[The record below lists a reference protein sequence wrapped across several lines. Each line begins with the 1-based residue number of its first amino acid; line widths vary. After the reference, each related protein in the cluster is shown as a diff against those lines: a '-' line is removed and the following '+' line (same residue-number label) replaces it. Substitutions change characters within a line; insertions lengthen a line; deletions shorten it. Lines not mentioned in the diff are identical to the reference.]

1 MEPGRRYLCAGCR
14 QPVLICRDCDRGQRY
29 CGAGCAEAARCVSMR
44 EAGARSQAS
53 HRGRLAHAERQRRY
67 RARCNKVTHQ
77 GSEPEPPSAELA
89 AMSAVR
95 ETSRCSCH
103 FCGRQLPERV
113 RLDFLRTPVRSTS
126 PMQRARHAYY
136 PRP

>member
-29 CGAGCAEAARCVSMR
+29 CAEGCAKAARDCRVR
-44 EAGARSQAS
+44 EAGARYQRS

-67 RARCNKVTHQ
+67 RARGNKVTHQ
-77 GSEPEPPSAELA
+77 GSGPAAVSVELA
-89 AMSAVR
+89 VMPVVQKSPP
-95 ETSRCSCH
+95 CSCH
-103 FCGRQLPERV
+103 FCRRQLPERV
-113 RLDFLRTPVRSTS
+113 RLDFLRTPVRSHS
-126 PMQRARHAYY
+126 PMQRPLHADQ